1 MDWKKKIMKLA
12 LKIIAGLFALVIV
25 ALIGFLMTF
34 DVNQY
39 KDDIVKIVQE
49 KTQRTFSIE
58 GELRLEPSLIP
69 TVAVEG
75 VKFGNAKWGS
85 KPDMLSVGLF
95 EAQVALLPL
104 LSKNIQVK
112 RLILND
118 AHILLEKNKKGEANW
133 TIELADAKPGKK
145 KEQAEAPAAATALPG
160 LDINEVRIKNATL
173 TYIDA
178 VTSKTEKVS
187 LNELSIEAGGYTDPL
202 EVLLDANY
210 NNMPVK
216 LTGSGGSL
224 HSLVNNEPYELNISS
239 KIGKIKADLGGKVA
253 DPKQFKG
260 LDLNV
265 EISMSSLQ
273 EVAVLIKKE
282 LPDVGPID
290 IKANVTDKG
299 DGYELKS
306 LVANIDKLM
315 MNANGEIANAAAL
328 KGLKLNFDVKV
339 DKLSDL
345 NKLAQSK
352 LPEIGPFALGG
363 TATDSDGGYK
373 LTGFK
378 LKLDQTDING
388 VATINLSGTRP
399 SLAATT
405 SSSLID
411 LTLFIA
417 KEEKK
422 KTEKKSKVFSAEPL
436 PFDLLKKADVN
447 ASVSA
452 KKIQH
457 PDMPLENVELK
468 LSLNNGNLG
477 IKPFKFNAA
486 GGVATANVSLDASSG
501 KTGKLVTSI
510 DIKNFEPSTLP
521 TLQGKLKGG
530 KTDINIDINGN
541 GKSVAEI
548 MAGLN
553 GKFLVQMGAGTLKS
567 GKDGEEKSLLLS
579 TFNSVYGSAS
589 KDETILQCGV
599 INANIVDGIATLDK
613 GVAFQ
618 TRAMNLIG
626 SGAINLKTEEL
637 DIGIDPEA
645 REGMGLGVGQLAELV
660 RVRGTLAEPKA
671 GPSTKEAL
679 KSAATIGAA
688 VATGGISILAQGLFN
703 RATADADPCAT
714 ALGMKPMNTTQ
725 QQAEPEPTKTA
736 PTEES
741 DKDPARALGDKLK
754 GLFN

>member
-1 MDWKKKIMKLA
+1 MKLA
-12 LKIIAGLFALVIV
+12 LKIIAGLFSLVIV
-25 ALIGFLMTF
+25 AFIGFLMTF

-39 KDDIVKIVQE
+39 KDDIVKVVQE
-49 KTQRTFSIE
+49 KTQRTFSID

-75 VKFGNAKWGS
+75 VKFGNADWGS

-118 AHILLEKNKKGEANW
+118 AHILLEKNKKGVANW
-133 TIELADAKPGKK
+133 SIALADGKPEKK
-145 KEQAEAPAAATALPG
+145 KEQAEAPTGTTELPG
-160 LDINEVRIKNATL
+160 LDVNEVRINNATL

-178 VTSKTEKVS
+178 ATGKTEKIN
-187 LNELSIEAGGYTDPL
+187 LKELSLEAGGYSDPL
-202 EVLLDANY
+202 QVSLDANY
-210 NNMPVK
+210 NDIPVS
-216 LTGSGGSL
+216 LSGNGGSL
-224 HSLVNNEPYELNISS
+224 QSLVNNEAYELNVSS
-239 KIGKIKADLGGKVA
+239 KVGKVKADLNGKIA

-260 LDLNV
+260 LELNLTLG
-265 EISMSSLQ
+265 MSSLQ

-290 IKANVTDKG
+290 IKVNVSDKG

-306 LVANIDKLM
+306 LVASIDKLNI
-315 MNANGEIANAAAL
+315 NANGEISNAAQL

-345 NKLAQSK
+345 KKLAGSE
-352 LPEIGPFALGG
+352 LPAIGPFALLG
-363 TATDSDGGYK
+363 TATDIDGGYK
-373 LTGFK
+373 LSAFQ
-378 LKLDQTDING
+378 LNLDKTDMNG
-388 VATINLSGTRP
+388 EATLNLSGARP
-399 SLAATT
+399 ALTAAT
-405 SSSLID
+405 SSNLID
-411 LTLFIA
+411 LTPFISDG
-417 KEEKK
+417 EKK
-422 KTEKKSKVFSAEPL
+422 KAEKKSRVFSAEPL
-436 PFDLLKKADVN
+436 PFELLKKADVN

-468 LSLNNGNLG
+468 LSLNNGNLD
-477 IKPFKFNAA
+477 IKPFRFNAA
-486 GGVATANVSLDASSG
+486 GGAATANVSLDASSG

-510 DIKNFEPSTLP
+510 NIKDFEPSTLP

-530 KTDINIDINGN
+530 KTDINIDVSGA
-541 GKSVAEI
+541 GKSIADI

-553 GKFLVQMGAGTLKS
+553 GTFVVQMGAGTLKS
-567 GKDGEEKSLLLS
+567 GKEGEEKSLLLS
-579 TFNSVYGSAS
+579 TFNSVYGSGS

-599 INANIVDGIATLDK
+599 INANIKDGIATLDK
-613 GVAFQ
+613 GVAFE

-645 REGMGLGVGQLAELV
+645 REGMGLSMGQLAELV
-660 RVRGTLAEPKA
+660 RIRGTLAEPKA

-703 RATADADPCAT
+703 RATADANPCAT
-714 ALGMKPMNTTQ
+714 ALGMKPATTTQ
-725 QQAEPEPTKTA
+725 NKTESEPTKTA
-736 PTEES
+736 PAEETK
-741 DKDPARALGDKLK
+741 KDPASALGDKLK